1 MKHTPLYE
9 RHVRDASSVINL
21 KGFARAMH
29 YRGHVAEHRATREGV
44 SLCDVSHMGEIEF
57 EGRDAL
63 ALVQKL
69 ITNDAARLAV
79 NQALYSVMC
88 NTDGI
93 LIDDLVC
100 LRLAADRFVW
110 VVNVTKT
117 EQDFQWILRHAAGM
131 DVKVTDRSSETA
143 LLALQG
149 PLSREVLQRIAKA
162 DLAALRYY
170 WLAQTTLHTRRA
182 DVPCIVSRTGYT
194 GERGY
199 EIMVSRDLAPGVWDE
214 LLLAGRPLGIEEH
227 GVAARE
233 SLRTEAGYL
242 LNGNDMDSQTNPFE
256 AGLGWVVKLAK
267 DFIGKDALA
276 QIKKNG
282 VRRKMVGLELDGR
295 HTVRNGYR
303 IYADGK
309 EVGLVTSGPLS
320 PSLTG
325 RNLGLGYVAT
335 THAEPGKPLEIE
347 IRGRRFKARV
357 AAMPFAPRKV
367 KDEPAISTY
376 SPYDLR
382 FTESHVWARIDDG
395 GKDVVTLGL
404 TDFGQRSLGDLL
416 CADLPKVG
424 DALTAGATAGW
435 LDSYRKPFDIVS
447 PVTGE
452 VVKINQALVQQP
464 GRINAYP
471 YAYDGL
477 MKVRVTTAR
486 EYERLLDFAR
496 YAELVR
502 RLESYDEWS
511 KERRMT

>member
-1 MKHTPLYE
+1 MKHTPLYD

-57 EGRDAL
+57 EGREAL

-69 ITNDAARLAV
+69 ITNDAARLAI

-88 NTDGI
+88 NADGI

-117 EQDFQWILRHAAGM
+117 EEDFQWILRHAAGM

-162 DLAALRYY
+162 DLAGLRYY
-170 WLAQTTLHTRRA
+170 GLVQTTLHTQHA

-199 EIMVSRDLAPGVWDE
+199 EIMVSRDFAPWVWDE
-214 LLLAGRPLGIEEH
+214 LLMVGRSLGIEEH

-256 AGLGWVVKLAK
+256 AGLGWVVKLTK
-267 DFIGKDALA
+267 DFIGKEALA

-303 IYADGK
+303 IYADGR

-320 PSLTG
+320 TSLTG

-335 THAEPGKPLEIE
+335 PHAEPGKPLEVE
-347 IRGRRFKARV
+347 IRGRRYKARV
-357 AAMPFAPRKV
+357 VAMPFAPRKV

-376 SPYDLR
+376 SPYELR
-382 FTESHVWARIDDG
+382 FSESHVWARIDDG
-395 GKDVVTLGL
+395 RKDVVTLGL
-404 TDFGQRSLGDLL
+404 SEYGQRSLGDVL
-416 CADLPKVG
+416 CADLPKPG
-424 DALTAGATAGW
+424 DALTAGSTAGW

-452 VVKINQALVQQP
+452 VVQINELLLQQP
-464 GRINAYP
+464 GHINAYP
-471 YAYDGL
+471 YAHEGL
-477 MKVRVTTAR
+477 MKVRVKTAQ
-486 EYERLLDFAR
+486 EHEQLLDFAR

-511 KERRMT
+511 KDRRMT